1 MIFEIIG
8 FNATGPDELY
18 MDYHGTIGP
27 KMGSLETMYKVR
39 LLEFV
44 FLKTNSE
51 KYIKGYT
58 VTEFKELFVQR
69 NSGRQKLHTIS
80 RCNRHGRV

>member
-8 FNATGPDELY
+8 FNATGPDVLY
-18 MDYHGTIGP
+18 MDYYWTIGP

-51 KYIKGYT
+51 KCI
-58 VTEFKELFVQR
+58 
-69 NSGRQKLHTIS
+69 
-80 RCNRHGRV
+80 